1 MWSILRR
8 IKKLE
13 KTLPCCSPKEVGKV
27 LVELFKEKENLLK

>member
-13 KTLPCCSPKEVGKV
+13 QSLPCCSPNEVGKV
-27 LVELFKEKENLLK
+27 LVKLFKEKENLLK